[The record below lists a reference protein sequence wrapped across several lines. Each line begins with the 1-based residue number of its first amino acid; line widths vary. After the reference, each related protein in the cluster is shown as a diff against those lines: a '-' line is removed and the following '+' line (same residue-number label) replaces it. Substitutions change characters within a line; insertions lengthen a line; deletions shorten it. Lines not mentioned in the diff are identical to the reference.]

1 MALLI
6 ALIEKAL
13 EKTRIRAYRTY
24 EKNPIDKLY
33 VKGWVVRYVAFG
45 ILLIP
50 VVLLNKLFILAP
62 PLIVAF
68 IEFTYVSGKC
78 RTNTKKIFWLL
89 FFAGV
94 LGAAIRYL
102 NVLFG
107 VLLTV
112 CAMIILV
119 AVFIIFAVMGVS
131 FPPVGA
137 IALLP
142 LIISETMLLQYP
154 ILITIGS
161 AVVISLAYLL
171 FNNKSSK
178 YYN

>member
-1 MALLI
+1 MNYSERNKNI
-6 ALIEKAL
+6 A
-13 EKTRIRAYRTY
+13 RA
-24 EKNPIDKLY
+24 
-33 VKGWVVRYVAFG
+33 
-45 ILLIP
+45 
-50 VVLLNKLFILAP
+50 VLS
-62 PLIVAF
+62 IVM
-68 IEFTYVSGKC
+68 G
-78 RTNTKKIFWLL
+78 
-89 FFAGV
+89 
-94 LGAAIRYL
+94 
-102 NVLFG
+102 
-107 VLLTV
+107 
-112 CAMIILV
+112 AMIILV

>member
-1 MALLI
+1 MNYSERNKNI
-6 ALIEKAL
+6 
-13 EKTRIRAYRTY
+13 IRA
-24 EKNPIDKLY
+24 
-33 VKGWVVRYVAFG
+33 
-45 ILLIP
+45 
-50 VVLLNKLFILAP
+50 VLS
-62 PLIVAF
+62 IVM
-68 IEFTYVSGKC
+68 G
-78 RTNTKKIFWLL
+78 
-89 FFAGV
+89 
-94 LGAAIRYL
+94 
-102 NVLFG
+102 
-107 VLLTV
+107 
-112 CAMIILV
+112 AMIILV
-119 AVFIIFAVMGVS
+119 AVFIIFAVMEVS